1 LLGFWDDFLITCT
14 VATSTWGLNQVDLG
28 LVP

>member
-1 LLGFWDDFLITCT
+1 VYFITCT